1 MCVVGMMIK
10 ARFFGGGRAFGLFTT
25 SFVVDCRGDNGRD
38 SSGRGIRGGCL
49 RASRG
54 GRGNLGGRSRCGS
67 GGSRRNRGCV
77 LRERCAMGGSRE
89 GGGCSRGRSSGCRWC

>member
-10 ARFFGGGRAFGLFTT
+10 ARFGGRAFGLFTT

-38 SSGRGIRGGCL
+38 SSGRGIRGDCL
-49 RASRG
+49 RTSRG
-54 GRGNLGGRSRCGS
+54 HLGGRSRCGS

-77 LRERCAMGGSRE
+77 LCGRCAMGGSRG

>member
-10 ARFFGGGRAFGLFTT
+10 ARFLGGRAFGLFTT

-49 RASRG
+49 RANRG
-54 GRGNLGGRSRCGS
+54 HLGGRSS
-67 GGSRRNRGCV
+67 GY
-77 LRERCAMGGSRE
+77 
-89 GGGCSRGRSSGCRWC
+89 RWC